1 MGAHLMLN
9 LLFAAAFLLF
19 GLASSRQQQCAFA
32 PEGLPALITCPTPAT
47 GPQHV
52 ITSIDTALFAAFPAA
67 LPNATSPCAALP
79 LRPTSECPTVVR
91 AQAALLCLHR
101 PSCALSCSCNGDRA
115 PPCSCRL
122 HGADAATVAG
132 AVAVPAWP
140 CNGVPK
146 HLGLV
151 AQCGP
156 PISSSGFSTDP
167 KAPAEAVARG
177 VETVDVVDVV
187 EATAADDGTTS
198 GTAGAADEGDEAD
211 AGGAGGAAGGVAGVA
226 GVAGANGRVA
236 GALGAPTGATTGG
249 AATLAG
255 PTMLLLEFMASPVRG
270 LDNLKPHFT
279 WRGVA
284 SPQAAASS
292 QVAYRVNITTRGRR
306 GGREGETTLLVWSSG
321 RVDSSTPMLAVAA
334 PLPLASDSLYAWTVE
349 TWNTA
354 EGTVV
359 ETAGNTAGRGST
371 VSEAT
376 VSEAAVFSTGLL
388 SQSDWG
394 DAQWISAGA
403 CPEVPEWTQGAHW
416 LPRASCEGGLL
427 RKEFTVDAGLWAGG
441 KVSRVSVFVSGC
453 HYYELTLDGERV
465 GGDAGITNTWTRF
478 NRYVS

>member
-1 MGAHLMLN
+1 MRTHN
-9 LLFAAAFLLF
+9 LLSAAAFLHF
-19 GLASSRQQQCAFA
+19 GLASAQQQQCAFA
-32 PEGLPALITCPTPAT
+32 PEGMPALITCPTPAT

-67 LPNATSPCAALP
+67 PSNATSPCATLP

-91 AQAALLCLHR
+91 AQAALLCLRR
-101 PSCALSCSCNGDRA
+101 PSCALSCSCSGDRA

-156 PISSSGFSTDP
+156 PILLSGFSTDRT
-167 KAPAEAVARG
+167 APAVARG
-177 VETVDVVDVV
+177 VETVDVA
-187 EATAADDGTTS
+187 EATAVDDDVTTS
-198 GTAGAADEGDEAD
+198 GKAGAADEVDVAD
-211 AGGAGGAAGGVAGVA
+211 ADGAGGASGVA
-226 GVAGANGRVA
+226 GVAGANGRVG
-236 GALGAPTGATTGG
+236 GALDATTGATTGG
-249 AATLAG
+249 AATG

-284 SPQAAASS
+284 SPQAGASS

-306 GGREGETTLLVWSSG
+306 GEMVWSSG

-334 PLPLASDSLYAWTVE
+334 PLPLTSDSLYAWTVE
-349 TWNTA
+349 TWNA
-354 EGTVV
+354 AVDA
-359 ETAGNTAGRGST
+359 AGNTAGGSSS
-371 VSEAT
+371 VSEAA

-427 RKEFTVDAGLWAGG
+427 RKEFTVDADLLAGG
-441 KVSRVSVFVSGC
+441 EVSRVSVFVSGC
-453 HYYELTLDGERV
+453 HYYELTLDGVRV

-478 NRYVS
+478 NRYVCLDGR